1 MTTAL
6 HTTQPY
12 APRRC
17 AQRSGAFALV
27 AAMLALLATLLGP
40 ARPASAHAELLST
53 APRADEVVPTSPP
66 QIVLTFTEVINIV
79 DDSIRLVDGSGTDI
93 SLTDIGQANGS
104 ASATATVP
112 ALPNGSYVVAW
123 HVVSADSH
131 PISGAFAFSVGAA
144 STTDPG
150 LLGSLSSEPPDTA
163 GEVWLGI
170 GRATSFGGIA
180 LLLGGSLAL
189 AACAL
194 GLGHTRRARRL
205 VLIGGL
211 IGLVGTAM
219 MIVAQAHV
227 TLGEASRWADVY
239 GTRAGRWWFVRLG
252 YLAVLLM
259 AAAVLVR
266 RSTVARLAGWVVG
279 PVAGLGLLAVVA
291 AGGHGVTGRHA
302 GLGFAATVAHLAAM
316 CAWVGGVAVMALVA
330 PRDRLWKVAHRFSPM
345 ALASV
350 AMLAGTGVVNAWRQ
364 SDSWDAL
371 VDSTYGRWLLVK
383 VVVITF
389 IVSVAAANRWLLQTE
404 AAAVASPP
412 TAAVGAA
419 VLDDVDGS
427 SAPAGAGDLPDAGRV
442 LRRTVLLEAGAL
454 VLVFAATAGLVNSP
468 PARSATAAV
477 ESTATTPAIAAAPP
491 AAVSGTVIQGDRTA
505 VITLDPPVTGGT
517 LLDVTLTNSVTPTEV
532 PTAITVSVSNLL
544 QNLGPLDIPVTIVGD
559 GHATATDADFPFAG
573 TWTILVSVRYGE
585 FEDVSFATRIDVS

>member
-6 HTTQPY
+6 HTTH
-12 APRRC
+12 PRTTRQL
-17 AQRSGAFALV
+17 ARRRRAIAL
-27 AAMLALLATLLGP
+27 AAMMFLATLLAT

-53 APRADEVVPTSPP
+53 TPRADEVVPTSPQ
-66 QIVLTFTEVINIV
+66 QIVLIFTEVINVV

-93 SLTDIGQANGS
+93 PLNDIGQANGS

-112 ALPNGSYVVAW
+112 ALTNGSYVVAW

-131 PISGAFAFSVGAA
+131 PISGAFTFSVGEA
-144 STTDPG
+144 STTEPG

-170 GRATSFGGIA
+170 GRAGSFGGIA
-180 LLLGGSLAL
+180 LLLGGALSLAV
-189 AACAL
+189 CAPDL
-194 GLGHTRRARRL
+194 GFTRRARRL
-205 VLIGGL
+205 LLIGG
-211 IGLVGTAM
+211 IVGLVGTAM

-227 TLGEASRWADVY
+227 TVGEASRWADVY
-239 GTRAGRWWFVRLG
+239 DTRAGQWWFVRLG
-252 YLAVLLM
+252 LLAVLVM
-259 AAAVLVR
+259 AAAVLLR
-266 RSTVARLAGWVVG
+266 RATVPRVAGWAVG
-279 PVAGLGLLAVVA
+279 LVAGLGLLAVVT

-316 CAWVGGVAVMALVA
+316 CTWVGGVAVMALVA
-330 PRDRLWKVAHRFSPM
+330 PRDRLWRVAHRFSPM

-350 AMLAGTGVVNAWRQ
+350 AVLVGTGVTNAWRQ

-389 IVSVAAANRWLLQTE
+389 IVSVAAANRWLVQTE
-404 AAAVASPP
+404 AAVAARSPS
-412 TAAVGAA
+412 AAVGAA
-419 VLDDVDGS
+419 VLDDIDGV
-427 SAPAGAGDLPDAGRV
+427 GAGVDASELPDTGRV
-442 LRRTVLLEAGAL
+442 LRRTVLLEAGAML
-454 VLVFAATAGLVNSP
+454 LVFATTAGLVNSP
-468 PARSATAAV
+468 PAR
-477 ESTATTPAIAAAPP
+477 ESTVAAETTPTTPATPTTLP

-505 VITLDPPVTGGT
+505 VITVDPAVTGGT
-517 LLDVTLTNSVTPTEV
+517 LLDVTLTNGVTPTEV
-532 PTAITVSVSNLL
+532 PTAITVSASNLL
-544 QNLGPLDIPVTIVGD
+544 LNIKALDIPVIIVGD

-585 FEDVSFATRIDVS
+585 FEQVNFATRIDVS